1 MARNCTLRRGRQI
14 STLTMRM
21 LFAESAGFCQKPECN
36 RDLFVETYNERYVA
50 VGEMAHILAA
60 SERGP
65 RADSNTDSAELAGIQ
80 NLILLCR
87 LCHAMIDLDPETFPE
102 EVVRTWKRNHNAR
115 RTAIFGTRAY
125 KSRPQLR
132 RALEPL
138 LQHSRAIFDTYGPES
153 EAAYADPASDA
164 VEMWH
169 REIIHSLIPNNRKTL
184 DLLENNRDLL
194 TDGEKQALARFH
206 VHVDAFEAR
215 HLFHEVV
222 ASTPRYPSEINDV
235 AKD

>member
-1 MARNCTLRRGRQI
+1 MARTCMQKRGRQI
-14 STLTMRM
+14 TTQTMRM

-36 RDLFVETYNERYVA
+36 RDLFVETYTGNYVA

-60 SERGP
+60 SLGGP
-65 RADSNTDSAELAGIQ
+65 RPDRGAESETLASIE
-80 NLILLCR
+80 NLILLCKI
-87 LCHAMIDLDPETFPE
+87 CHAMIDLDAQRFPE
-102 EVVRTWKRNHNAR
+102 DLVRTWKREHNAR
-115 RTAIFGTRAY
+115 RTAIFGTKVY

-138 LQHSRAIFDTYGPES
+138 LQHSRAVFESYGPES
-153 EAAYADPASDA
+153 LVAQDDPTSDA
-164 VEMWH
+164 VDLWH

-184 DLLENNRDLL
+184 DLLEKNRDLL
-194 TDGEKQALARFH
+194 TEPEQNAVAKFR

-215 HLFHEVV
+215 HLFHEIV
-222 ASTPRYPSEINDV
+222 ASNPTFPIEINEV